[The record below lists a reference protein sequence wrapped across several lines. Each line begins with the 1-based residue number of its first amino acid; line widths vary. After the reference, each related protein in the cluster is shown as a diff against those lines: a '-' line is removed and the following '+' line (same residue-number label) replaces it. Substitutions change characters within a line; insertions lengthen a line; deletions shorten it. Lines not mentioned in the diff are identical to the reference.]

1 MDSGTK
7 DDIPILSCVATVYLI
22 VIGILA
28 LIR

>member
-22 VIGILA
+22 VIGILE